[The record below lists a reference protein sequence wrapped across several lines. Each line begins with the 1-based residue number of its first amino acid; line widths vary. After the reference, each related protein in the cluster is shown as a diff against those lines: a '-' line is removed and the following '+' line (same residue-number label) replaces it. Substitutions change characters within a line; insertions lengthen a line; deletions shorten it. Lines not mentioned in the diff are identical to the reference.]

1 MKVAIVGSRTLHP
14 STPEI
19 KQALDIAG
27 FEPTEIVSGGANGV
41 DFRAERYAEDN
52 ELKMTIFRAEWSKN
66 GKSAGYMRNK
76 LIVDYS
82 DAVLVF
88 WDGASMGTQHTMD
101 LSYKADKPTY
111 VVVPKEGGVGWSPH
125 PMKHPMQ

>member
-41 DFRAERYAEDN
+41 D
-52 ELKMTIFRAEWSKN
+52 FRAEWSKN